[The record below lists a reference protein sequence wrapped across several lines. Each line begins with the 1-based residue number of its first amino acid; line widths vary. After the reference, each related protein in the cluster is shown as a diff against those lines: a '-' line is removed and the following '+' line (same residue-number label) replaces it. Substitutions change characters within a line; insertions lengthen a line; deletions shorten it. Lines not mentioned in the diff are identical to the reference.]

1 MKKIQNLLSFPKVFP
16 RHTFLLSAGEARRRI
31 RIRKGSVFIIIS
43 IGSSLASS
51 DCESASSCLSATK
64 RKVWIK
70 QPVLRHFILACHSNR
85 WNQLVLDQKGLITV
99 TGYQQTV
106 LITKQV
112 KTDPSWFPAW
122 IPVKMTASQIHQPTC
137 CSIDAENLSKWHL
150 ASTTQLPSWFKH
162 EHDPALRPL
171 PTDTSCS
178 AQPTGVVLLCYCYC
192 YCNHSLEA
200 VR

>member
-1 MKKIQNLLSFPKVFP
+1 MKKIQNWLSFPKVSP

-64 RKVWIK
+64 KKVGIK
-70 QPVLRHFILACHSNR
+70 QPALRHFTLTCHSNR
-85 WNQLVLDQKGLITV
+85 WNQLVLDQKQDKKALITV

-122 IPVKMTASQIHQPTC
+122 IPVKMTASQFLC
-137 CSIDAENLSKWHL
+137 LSNANYTGCPRKKW
-150 ASTTQLPSWFKH
+150 
-162 EHDPALRPL
+162 D
-171 PTDTSCS
+171 
-178 AQPTGVVLLCYCYC
+178 
-192 YCNHSLEA
+192 
-200 VR
+200 